1 MKLNIDEIEK
11 RCEMVRTST
20 RLTALEQDIPDLIKK
35 IRDLKGELE
44 EARAWAENFAVA
56 AADNG
61 AERDKYKAALDF
73 IALQG
78 CEGDGDGDDTCNVR
92 GDCVTEYCL
101 PCYAAAYIQ
110 PQYLSEKA
118 RQSLNPKDGKIKGV
132 LASAN
137 HSCSDPECSTC
148 QSLNPKEPKEGG
160 EGWESQ
166 K

>member
-118 RQSLNPKDGKIKGV
+118 RQSLNPK
-132 LASAN
+132 
-137 HSCSDPECSTC
+137 
-148 QSLNPKEPKEGG
+148 EPKEGKG
-160 EGWESQ
+160 E
-166 K
+166 